1 METEGFRDSL
11 PYCLTISQASKV
23 FGIGEKTLRRFI
35 KEHIRDVYVI
45 QIGNNTRIKR
55 DLFKKYLDEN
65 ITAL

>member
-1 METEGFRDSL
+1 MQSSDSYENL
-11 PYCLTISQASKV
+11 PYCLTIVQASKV

-35 KEHIRDVYVI
+35 KEHIRDEYI
-45 QIGNNTRIKR
+45 IRIGNNTRIKR